1 MNSMLLFAGIL
12 CAVSEEAATST
23 IGPAEGLILLFA
35 TMDVLAVLFY
45 IWLKTPAGKNFLGED

>member
-1 MNSMLLFAGIL
+1 MLLFAGIL